1 MPQRF
6 IAGTWTDDI
15 LYGTAEAELIR
26 AYDGN
31 DLIYGDGL
39 AGPHPSIFPEPY
51 KGVTILAN
59 RINAGAGNDTVHA
72 GYGADYVTGGGGDD
86 LIYGWGVLAESNAYR
101 DAYARDSDGADTLL
115 GGLGDDTLLGGGGR
129 DLLQGGA
136 GNDLLEGG
144 VGADTLTG
152 GAGADHF
159 VFGALDSRAKLP
171 VFDTRGDVVTDFQD
185 GVDTLDFSHLRA
197 MVPTATVDLLG
208 EAGFTDATH
217 LQVRSSVVD
226 GNTLVEVWVP
236 FASLPPGQVPAQ
248 GNVSITLLGEH
259 HPGAADFLFA

>member
-1 MPQRF
+1 MPLRF
-6 IAGTWTDDI
+6 IAGTGTADTLW
-15 LYGTAEAELIR
+15 GTAEAELIR

-31 DLIYGDGL
+31 DLILGDGL
-39 AGPHPSIFPEPY
+39 AGPHPPIFPEPFT
-51 KGVTILAN
+51 GVAILGN
-59 RINAGAGNDTVHA
+59 RINAGAGDDTVHA
-72 GYGADYVTGGGGDD
+72 GYGADYVTGGPGDD
-86 LIYGWGVLAESNAYR
+86 LIQGWGVLAESDPYR

-115 GGLGDDTLLGGGGR
+115 GSLGNDTLLGGGGA

-136 GNDLLEGG
+136 DNDLEGG

-152 GAGADHF
+152 GAGADRF

-171 VFDTRGDVVTDFQD
+171 VFDTRGDVVTDFEG
-185 GVDTLDFSHLRA
+185 GVDVLDLSHLLA
-197 MVPTATVDLLG
+197 VVPAAAVDLLG

-217 LQVRSSVVD
+217 LQIRSSVVG

-236 FASLPPGQVPAQ
+236 LSALPPGQVPTQ

>member
-1 MPQRF
+1 MAHRL
-6 IAGTWTDDI
+6 IAGTWTADT

-26 AYDGN
+26 AHAGN

-39 AGPHPSIFPEPY
+39 DGPHPSIFPEPFSSVVIP
-51 KGVTILAN
+51 GN
-59 RINAGAGNDTVHA
+59 RINAGLGNDTVHA
-72 GYGADYVTGGGGDD
+72 GYGADHVNGGLGDD

-115 GGLGDDTLLGGGGR
+115 GSLGNDTLLGGGGA

-136 GNDLLEGG
+136 GNDVLEGG

-152 GAGADHF
+152 GAGADRF

-171 VFDTRGDVVTDFQD
+171 VFDTRGDVVTDFQE
-185 GVDTLDFSHLRA
+185 GVDKLDFSHLQA

-208 EAGFTDATH
+208 EAGFTDASH
-217 LQVRSSVVD
+217 LQLRSSIVG
-226 GNTLVEVWVP
+226 GNTLVEIWVP
-236 FASLPPGQVPAQ
+236 ITALPPGQVPAQ